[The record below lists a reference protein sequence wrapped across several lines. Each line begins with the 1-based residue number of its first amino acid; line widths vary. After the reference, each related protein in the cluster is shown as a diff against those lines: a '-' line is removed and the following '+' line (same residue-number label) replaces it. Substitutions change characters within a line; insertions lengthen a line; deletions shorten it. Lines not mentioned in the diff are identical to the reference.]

1 MALPPLVLILL
12 LSYLLLVAAILTA
25 WFALTMWHPPS
36 SPRSRA
42 ARPEAV
48 PADDEPAFAREGA
61 PKRASEPVAKGPKE
75 QVTVKHDAYRG
86 ANAKKTTAPSDDP
99 FERFIRSKN
108 EELDF

>member
-12 LSYLLLVAAILTA
+12 LSYLLLVAATLTV
-25 WFALTMWHPPS
+25 WFTLTMRRPPP

-42 ARPEAV
+42 ARPEA
-48 PADDEPAFAREGA
+48 ASTHDEQAFARPPDA
-61 PKRASEPVAKGPKE
+61 PKRASEPVAKE

-86 ANAKKTTAPSDDP
+86 ANAKRTTAQSDDP

-108 EELDF
+108 DELDF